1 MGFSSFHLPSL
12 LKQGEAYY
20 KTFILN
26 IKYKFYIAWDNIGI
40 IAEFSIRFS
49 FFVE

>member
-1 MGFSSFHLPSL
+1 MGFSPFHLPPP

-26 IKYKFYIAWDNIGI
+26 IKYQILYCMGQYWNHRRIFNPLFL
-40 IAEFSIRFS
+40 FS
-49 FFVE
+49 